1 MSAHWSER
9 REGGSRFAQRLLCA
23 IGLRLGRPAARLFLY
38 PITLYFFFR
47 RGPERQQSRAFLSR
61 ALGRP
66 ASTWATLKHLHCY
79 AATILDRVFLLS
91 DSRWSDSS
99 RRFDIRVHGLD
110 QLESQMAHGRGVL
123 LLGAHIGSF
132 EVLRV
137 LAVERPDVQV
147 RVVMDTQQT
156 PAMTAMLHALNPA
169 VAAGVIDAGQDGTA
183 IALAIQDAA
192 GQRALIGLLADRAR
206 PREPT
211 RDATFFGA
219 PAPFPIAPYL
229 IASVL
234 KLPAVLCFGLYRGGN
249 RYDLYFETL
258 AECIQIARHE
268 RDAKLGEWTQRYA
281 ARLEHYTRMDPFNW
295 FNFYDFWHRFDD
307 ARTAVR
313 DSPSARSAA

>member
-66 ASTWATLKHLHCY
+66 APTWAVLKHLHCY

-91 DSRWSDSS
+91 DSRFSESS

-110 QLESQMAHGRGVL
+110 QLETQMAHARGVL

-132 EVLRV
+132 EVMRT

-183 IALAIQDAA
+183 VALAIQDAA
-192 GQRALIGLLADRAR
+192 KQGALIGLLADRAR

-211 RDATFFGA
+211 RDATFFGD

-234 KLPAVLCFGLYRGGN
+234 KLPVVLCFGLFRGGN
-249 RYDLYFETL
+249 RYDLYFETF
-258 AECIQIARHE
+258 AECIQIARSE
-268 RDAKLGEWTQRYA
+268 RAAKLGEWTQRYA

-307 ARTAVR
+307 AHAAVG
-313 DSPSARSAA
+313 DSVSARSAA